1 MNTEILKKINAEW
14 LLEKTL
20 PSLVRRDAPG
30 IALEQSSDNVITA
43 AGPGSL
49 WEPPGRHAPG
59 SSDIIAVAGP
69 RRAGKTWYLYQL
81 IQDLLTSGKAR
92 REDILFVDFEDYRLT
107 DFKATDTDALLAAFQ
122 QVAGKPPSFLFFDE
136 VQQLPDWS
144 RVLRTLHNQNRYR
157 IAVSGSNSHLLER
170 EISSEL
176 RGRCRSILILP
187 FSFPEILRYDGIPYD
202 DPTLLTPARG
212 QVMLAFDRYLK
223 EGGFP
228 EVLKRETA
236 MEKRELLQTYYRTIY
251 YRDIL
256 ERYNIKAKYVLEA
269 VMSYSLNTFSDL
281 FSISAFAKHLKQHQL
296 PGSKQ
301 TISNY
306 LRYLQEAFFMI
317 AHDKYSYSARQR
329 IMNPKKI
336 YLLDTGFSSLAADF
350 SENRGK
356 LLENAVAIELFRRR
370 AESFYYKGKGECD
383 FIVMGTVKP
392 ETAIQVCWEMTPKN
406 EGREI
411 RGLRDAMNALAI
423 RDGLIL
429 TYNEEGERIV
439 ADVGKIPVMPV
450 WKWLLA

>member
-1 MNTEILKKINAEW
+1 MNSEILKKINAEW
-14 LLEKTL
+14 LLEKVL
-20 PSLVRRDAPG
+20 PSPVRRDAPE
-30 IALEQSSDNVITA
+30 IFLD
-43 AGPGSL
+43 
-49 WEPPGRHAPG
+49 R

-81 IQDLLTSGKAR
+81 IQDLLASGRVR

-157 IAVSGSNSHLLER
+157 ITVSGSNSRLLER
-170 EISSEL
+170 EISTEL
-176 RGRCRSILILP
+176 RGRCRNILILP
-187 FSFPEILRYDGIPYD
+187 FSLPELLRYGGIPYD
-202 DPTLLTPARG
+202 DRTLLTPARG
-212 QVMLAFDRYLK
+212 KVMLAFDHYLK

-228 EVLKRETA
+228 EVHKRHGTV
-236 MEKRELLQTYYRTIY
+236 EKRELLQTYYRTVY

-281 FSISAFAKHLKQHQL
+281 FSISTFEKHLKRHGL

-306 LRYLQEAFFMI
+306 LRYMQEAFFII
-317 AHDKYSYSARQR
+317 AHNKYSYSARKR

-336 YLLDTGFSSLAADF
+336 YLLDTGFSSLASDF

-356 LLENAVAIELFRRR
+356 LLENCVAVELFRRR
-370 AESFYYKGKGECD
+370 AECFYYKGRGECD
-383 FIVMGTVKP
+383 FIVMGAVKP
-392 ETAIQVCWEMTPKN
+392 QAAIQVCWKMTPKN
-406 EGREI
+406 ERREI
-411 RGLRDAMNALAI
+411 RGLREAMTALAVPE
-423 RDGLIL
+423 GLIL
-429 TYNEEGERIV
+429 TYDQEGERIV
-439 ADVGKIPVMPV
+439 PELGKIPVMPV
-450 WKWLLA
+450 WKWLLGKEPGDRSPHLQ